1 MDTEMINGHEL
12 IDWILANG
20 LHTKTTYKVIEHI
33 EDMIRDNIQRK
44 RCEEVIKARAL
55 DGKCTILRKI

>member
-1 MDTEMINGHEL
+1 MINGHDL
-12 IDWILANG
+12 IEWILDNG

-33 EDMIRDNIQRK
+33 EDMILDNIRRK

-55 DGKCTILRKI
+55 DGKCAILRKI